1 MPKDRLH
8 ALRELESAEPE
19 PDDGSAE
26 DGDQVD
32 NPKAAEARRKYINI
46 LCCIIMFHECF
57 YVLN

>member
-19 PDDGSAE
+19 PDDGSAD

-46 LCCIIMFHECF
+46 LCCV
-57 YVLN
+57 YYNVS